1 MRNNLNKTNK
11 IMENFETILV
21 KFNYEGVD
29 YSYYV
34 RGEVVTGDTDTWWDC
49 WITRN
54 NYTFQ
59 IVGDMWGD
67 TPIYSNLKVFVY
79 PAGKFEDT
87 DRIAE
92 ITKVYSKFAE
102 KKTMTFNDLEVGNII
117 YVSDRWDLYKLT
129 IAGIGEGSNERGRY
143 KKFTFVDD
151 SEFAYCDTALD
162 IDRVF
167 EVDEEYL
174 DNFSVECYRDC
185 LFFADKDECKEYLEV
200 LQKRTADA
208 IEKVNKTR
216 YSWKYI
222 DENGK
227 ESQSKSFETMNEC
240 YRAMHKNALLK
251 LDILTCGMEKM
262 WYEIKF
268 ETDHITINNNEK
280 RWDWWIVEVK

>member
-1 MRNNLNKTNK
+1 
-11 IMENFETILV
+11 MENFESIEV
-21 KFNYEGVD
+21 KFSYEGVD
-29 YSYYV
+29 YTYYV
-34 RGEVVTGDTDTWWDC
+34 HGNVVTGNTDGWWEC

-59 IVGDMWGD
+59 IVGEMWGN

-79 PAGKFEDT
+79 PAGKNEDT
-87 DRIAE
+87 DRIGEE
-92 ITKVYSKFAE
+92 ITEVYSKFVE
-102 KKTMTFNDLEVGNII
+102 TNKPKTFDDLKVGDII
-117 YVSDRWDLYKLT
+117 YVTDRWDLYKLT
-129 IAGIGEGSNERGRY
+129 IAGIGEGDNERGNC

-151 SEFAYCDTALD
+151 CEFAYCDTALD
-162 IDRVF
+162 IDSVF

-174 DNFSVECYRDC
+174 DYFSVECYRDC
-185 LFFADKDECKEYLEV
+185 VFFADKDECKEYLEV
-200 LQKRTADA
+200 LQKRAGDA
-208 IEKVNKTR
+208 IEKINKTR

-227 ESQSKSFETMNEC
+227 ETQSKSFETMGEC

-268 ETDHITINNNEK
+268 ETDHITINDNEK
-280 RWDWWIVEVK
+280 RWDWVLFDV